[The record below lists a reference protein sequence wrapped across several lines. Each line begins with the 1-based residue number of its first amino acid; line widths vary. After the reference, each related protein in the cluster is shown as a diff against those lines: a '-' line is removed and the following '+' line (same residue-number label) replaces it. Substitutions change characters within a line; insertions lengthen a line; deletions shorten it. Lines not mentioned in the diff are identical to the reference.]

1 MRIKILSFII
11 LFSLLFSAFEEI
23 LAQGFQKKRDTGKY
37 LIICSYNPDTK
48 RMSDFISDF
57 EKSISEV
64 KEPYQIVIEDMGFK
78 NFSTEAFTW
87 TSEINAIL
95 GKYKDHNLKAIILL
109 GQEAWSSFLGVKNIP
124 ENIPFFASYASLNG
138 IELPKEIVTADWM
151 PTSLNMSS
159 KASRIGIGGG
169 ILTEYNIA
177 KNIDLIRSFYPDVNN
192 IVFVSDNTYG
202 GLSLQSLVI
211 KEMKKYPELGLTLID
226 GRKYNTDQSEI
237 IVKNLPEKSVILLG
251 TWRVN
256 KGGINVV
263 STSLTKLIEANPKIP
278 VFSLSSTGIGSVAIG
293 GYIPR
298 YGSNAKYIVNQIK
311 NYEKG
316 NIDSVKFATSG
327 GVYEFDRRK
336 LDELG
341 IREDHLP
348 SSDIVFVDSEDPRI
362 STYQNY
368 IIIISCISLLLVCL
382 FTYMTV
388 LWSKNRRLRCI
399 LELHGKDLLQA
410 KEKAEESDRL
420 KTAFLANMSHEIRT
434 PLNAIV
440 GFSDIL
446 STENLKPEEKIKYN
460 KLVSQNSDIL
470 LTLINDILD
479 ITRLETGNMKFTY
492 DKIDINFLIRQVI
505 STTQHL
511 RKPSINY
518 SFNPSR
524 ESLIL
529 TTDYKR
535 LTQVFINLITNAN
548 KFTEKGSITIDY
560 TVNAEK
566 NIVLFSVTDT
576 GVGIPKDKQKNVF
589 RRFEKLDEYKQGTGL
604 GLAICKQ
611 IITMLGG
618 DIWIDSEYTNGARF
632 YFFHPM
638 ELG

>member
-1 MRIKILSFII
+1 MRIKFLPVIILSF
-11 LFSLLFSAFEEI
+11 LAFFTYDGLPAQEI
-23 LAQGFQKKRDTGKY
+23 QKRPAPGKY

-57 EKSISEV
+57 EKNIREV
-64 KEPYQIVIEDMGFK
+64 KEPHEIVIEDMGFK
-78 NFSTEAFTW
+78 NFDTEAYTW
-87 TSEINAIL
+87 TGEISAIL
-95 GKYKDHNLKAIILL
+95 EKYRNDNLKAIILL
-109 GQEAWSSFLGVKNIP
+109 GQEAWSSFLGVKDIP

-138 IELPKEIVTADWM
+138 IELPKEIVTDNWM

-159 KASRIGIGGG
+159 RASRLGIGGG
-169 ILTEYNIA
+169 VLTEYNIP

-211 KEMKKYPELGLTLID
+211 KEMRKYPELGLVLID
-226 GRKYNTDQSEI
+226 GRKYNTEQAER
-237 IVKNLPEKSVILLG
+237 IVKYLPEKSAILLG

-293 GYIPR
+293 GFIPR
-298 YGSNAKYIVNQIK
+298 YGSNAKYIVSQIK

-316 NIDSVKFATSG
+316 NIDSVKFALSG

-348 SSDIVFVDSEDPRI
+348 SSNIVYIDSEDPRI

-368 IIIISCISLLLVCL
+368 IIIISCISILLVGL
-382 FTYMTV
+382 FAYMTA
-388 LWSKNRRLRCI
+388 LWSKNRRLRCA
-399 LELHGKDLLQA
+399 LELHGKDLLKA

-446 STENLKPEEKIKYN
+446 STESLKPEEKTKYN
-460 KLVSQNSDIL
+460 RLVSQNSDIL

-479 ITRLETGNMKFTY
+479 ITRLETGNIKFTY
-492 DKIDINFLIRQVI
+492 DKVDINFLIRQVI

-511 RKPSINY
+511 RKPSIDY
-518 SFNPSR
+518 SFNPCR

-529 TTDYKR
+529 ATDYKR
-535 LTQVFINLITNAN
+535 LTQIFLNLITNAN

-560 TVNAEK
+560 TVEEDK

-576 GVGIPKDKQKNVF
+576 GMGIPQDKQKHVF

-611 IITMLGG
+611 IITLLGG
-618 DIWIDSEYTNGARF
+618 DIWIDSEYTDGARF
-632 YFFHPM
+632 YFSHPIN
-638 ELG
+638 